1 MRTELARSRIT
12 CRSALWEPRRISSS
26 AGCES
31 SAARC
36 RSTSS
41 AVLHST
47 MPAHLPEIHLGEH
60 GAHFEGPDL
69 DAGTR
74 FVRAAAAD
82 RPEVWSRDF
91 TLGEGE
97 SVTFV
102 LAPSGCRGC
111 TDVLSRCRAGGG
123 PLSRDRRFLAA
134 MAFQVHLFRSL
145 ARDRAAFRFD
155 AQTSVL
161 RADRRDRGRSHVQ
174 LAGVDRWTTQLG
186 LSVYLD
192 S

>member
-1 MRTELARSRIT
+1 MRTELARSRII
-12 CRSALWEPRRISSS
+12 CRSALRELRRISSS

-31 SAARC
+31 SAERC

-41 AVLHST
+41 AVLHLT

-69 DAGTR
+69 TLGLASSVPLHRITGGVVT
-74 FVRAAAAD
+74 
-82 RPEVWSRDF
+82 DF

-102 LAPSGCRGC
+102 LRRLAAEDALTGCPGVGQAEDLFR
-111 TDVLSRCRAGGG
+111 SH
-123 PLSRDRRFLAA
+123 RRFLAA
-134 MAFQVHLFRSL
+134 MAFQVHLFGSL
-145 ARDRAAFRFD
+145 AGDRPAFRID
-155 AQTSVL
+155 AQAFVL
-161 RADRRDRGRSHVQ
+161 RANRRYRGGSHLQ
-174 LAGVDRWTTQLG
+174 LAGVDRRTTQLG